1 MLAWG
6 PTRCRTKTIEDST
19 GHEVVSA
26 STKYRAYSVI
36 ISGLRMSTN
45 YSFEVRPVD
54 RKGYDDTDDD
64 HKDSKMLS
72 KRIVLPTRGC
82 ESEHRYFL
90 ELLSYNDAREVFYGN
105 VPQIFQV
112 HVSARATRCLPQA
125 SEVEVLTGPHFGGR
139 IAVEAAEGG
148 ERCAVDG
155 DPDSARDTYILRI
168 DHKACGTHVN
178 ETTVATFVI
187 VQENLPILTHS
198 TRRFLVLCTFQPE
211 TLTVRAGINLPG
223 NHHRRPKPEISNQV
237 EHFAPDELPYDTEME
252 SVNDV
257 RASHLQRH
265 QQIVDTRSNF
275 YAQGNIA
282 PTDRRHALQ
291 LLRARIDTRSN
302 FYAQGNIAQQRIDT
316 RSNFYAQGNIAQQS
330 VDTCSNFYAQVN
342 TIPGDVLFQ
351 SAVQLVL
358 MIILVVAAAL
368 GCVVA
373 VWWFL
378 PGVKSRFREASESSD
393 DSSSV
398 STYENLE
405 NSLRESTHSEIDLN
419 SSVLDLGTDFG
430 CPAADCDD
438 GASVV
443 SECTNADVN
452 QGGVFAIHLPSPK
465 SFSRLSPEDRPC
477 ITLEHATQSEA

>member
-1 MLAWG
+1 MEAPGIKPGTSGGAPSDGRAGLQRCHSEVGIPQKGFASALRLPG
-6 PTRCRTKTIEDST
+6 PLLRDVGLGTDSLS
-19 GHEVVSA
+19 HKVVSA

-72 KRIVLPTRGC
+72 KRIVLPTRG
-82 ESEHRYFL
+82 F
-90 ELLSYNDAREVFYGN
+90 
-105 VPQIFQV
+105 
-112 HVSARATRCLPQA
+112 SARATRCLPQA

-237 EHFAPDELPYDTEME
+237 ENFAPDELPYDTEME

-275 YAQGNIA
+275 YAQ
-282 PTDRRHALQ
+282 D
-291 LLRARIDTRSN
+291 
-302 FYAQGNIAQQRIDT
+302 
-316 RSNFYAQGNIAQQS
+316 
-330 VDTCSNFYAQVN
+330 
-342 TIPGDVLFQ
+342 Q

-358 MIILVVAAAL
+358 MIILVVAAAM

-419 SSVLDLGTDFG
+419 SSVLDLATDFG
-430 CPAADCDD
+430 YPAADCDD

-465 SFSRLSPEDRPC
+465 PSSRLSPEDRPC